1 MSERKAPPPSFWEI
15 QRKQKILSAI
25 IFTALLVFYFL
36 STGLISAAILFS
48 AGLLFPGFNFLA
60 ASFFKTYIII
70 LTFVSFALTL
80 ANFISAR
87 QNGPQ
92 YILKSLRACTPDPE
106 DRYHLTFLNILEEMK
121 ISSGLPE
128 LRGYI
133 IPTVNINSLSLIDRD
148 GKPAIVITEGLLG
161 EASRDEL
168 QAVVAHETAHIL
180 SNDTF
185 LLTLVCS
192 IASFYEKLIDS
203 LEKERDL
210 SEDSLKRP
218 DRGTSPVQPLVYL
231 AGIFSY
237 AILKLFITFLSQ
249 KREMLADATA
259 VELGRDPMALAR
271 IIYKAH
277 LTNSFLGESSLF
289 TPLFLVPPDSREIKE
304 TVWDKLFNTHPP
316 LTIRLKN
323 LAAMAHRELKD
334 VIDDVRKQ
342 EANREKLRLK
352 YTSADDLPTEYG
364 EKLKKLQLQAREA
377 LEKDRVWLVRES
389 GGTWN
394 GPYLLGE
401 LITLPFFTPAL
412 RVKNLKENL
421 EGPARSFPQVRFAL
435 YRQMKK
441 QPIDPNLKNRCP
453 FCLTE
458 LEESFY
464 EGVKIKKCPGCRGKL
479 VSFNHLEKIFARK
492 ELSFPERLKQKALDY
507 QEALLKADLKIP
519 LVKEKPPA
527 LCPGCGLQFILR
539 PFNYFYLMPVYKC
552 YNCQLIWFEDEEL
565 EILQIL
571 VEEKIR
577 SWNGQNPRE

>member
-1 MSERKAPPPSFWEI
+1 MSQRKVPPPSFWEI
-15 QRKQKILSAI
+15 QRKQKFLSALLFMVL
-25 IFTALLVFYFL
+25 FTFYFL

-48 AGLLFPGFNFLA
+48 AGLFFPGFSFLA
-60 ASFFKTYIII
+60 ASFFKPYVFILISVSLI
-70 LTFVSFALTL
+70 LTLI
-80 ANFISAR
+80 NFISAR
-87 QNGPQ
+87 KNGSL
-92 YILKSLRACTPDPE
+92 YILKNLRACTPDPE

-121 ISSGLPE
+121 ISSGIPVI
-128 LRGYI
+128 RGYI
-133 IPTVNINSLSLIDRD
+133 IPTVNLNSLSLIDRD

-192 IASFYEKLIDS
+192 IACFYEKLIDS

-237 AILKLFITFLSQ
+237 AILKLFITLLSQ

-277 LTNSFLGESSLF
+277 LANSFLGESSLF

-342 EANREKLRLK
+342 EENREKLRLK
-352 YTSADDLPTEYG
+352 YTPVDDLPAEYG
-364 EKLKKLQLQAREA
+364 EKLRKLQLQAREA

-435 YRQMKK
+435 YRQLKK

-453 FCLTE
+453 FCLTD

-479 VSFNHLEKIFARK
+479 IRSDHLEKIFARK
-492 ELSFPERLKQKALDY
+492 ELAFPDRLKEKARSFRETLVKPDK
-507 QEALLKADLKIP
+507 KAP
-519 LVKEKPPA
+519 LFKEKPPA
-527 LCPGCGLQFILR
+527 ICPECGQQFTLR
-539 PFNYFYLMPVYKC
+539 PFNYFYLIPVYKC
-552 YNCQLIWFEDEEL
+552 YNCQLVWFEDEEL

-577 SWNGQNPRE
+577 TWDHKN

>member
-1 MSERKAPPPSFWEI
+1 MSQRKVPPPAFWEI
-15 QRKQKILSAI
+15 QRKQKVIS
-25 IFTALLVFYFL
+25 ALLFIVLFIFYFL
-36 STGLISAAILFS
+36 STGVISAAILFS
-48 AGLLFPGFNFLA
+48 ADLFIPGFSFLA
-60 ASFFKTYIII
+60 ASFFKPYVVILISVSFI
-70 LTFVSFALTL
+70 LTLI
-80 ANFISAR
+80 NFISAR
-87 QNGPQ
+87 KKGSL
-92 YILKSLRACTPDPE
+92 YILKNLRACTPDPE

-121 ISSGLPE
+121 ISSGIPVI
-128 LRGYI
+128 RGYI
-133 IPTVNINSLSLIDRD
+133 IPTVNLNSLSLIDRD

-180 SNDTF
+180 SDDTF

-210 SEDSLKRP
+210 SEDMLKRP
-218 DRGTSPVQPLVYL
+218 DKGTSPVQPLVYL
-231 AGIFSY
+231 AGIFSC

-277 LTNSFLGESSLF
+277 LANSFLGESNLF

-304 TVWDKLFNTHPP
+304 TIWDKLFNTHPP

-334 VIDDVRKQ
+334 VIDGVRKQ
-342 EANREKLRLK
+342 EENREKLRLK
-352 YTSADDLPTEYG
+352 YTPVDDLPTEYG
-364 EKLKKLQLQAREA
+364 EKLKKLQLQARVA
-377 LEKDRVWLVRES
+377 LEKDRVWFVRES
-389 GGTWN
+389 GGAWN

-435 YRQMKK
+435 YRQLKK

-453 FCLTE
+453 FCLTD
-458 LEESFY
+458 LDESFY
-464 EGVKIKKCPGCRGKL
+464 EGVKIKKCSGCRGKL

-492 ELSFPERLKQKALDY
+492 ELSFSERLRQKALNY
-507 QEALLKADLKIP
+507 KEALLKTDLKIP
-519 LVKEKPPA
+519 VVKEKPPA
-527 LCPGCGLQFILR
+527 LCPECGLQFTLR

-565 EILQIL
+565 EILQLL

-577 SWNGQNPRE
+577 SWYRQNPIE